1 MIRNSTSTKDVNKK
15 DVEKIKKLLENFPQL
30 KYTNIFYPIF
40 DMENKENMKLIPHT
54 CETIHN
60 LAYDDA
66 IFPAPILVSAFM
78 ICYNLPVLIYRL
90 PKDIRFDNLIEN
102 EQALKDGLNLKLKID
117 ETHLELVKHIFPKV
131 NINNI
136 SNVFVLGSFQKYPEK
151 RIGVMNIEHYKKTG
165 RTKLL
170 ERVAITKTNW
180 ASFAFILQKTQTESM
195 QEKGVINL
203 KYSLVNL
210 IAESFELPRVQDV
223 CPMIAQAASTLI
235 FQLDIANKLYSE
247 KTKKEYKTEDEIEVK
262 EKDSKIE
269 EVVIQESDSEIEGE
283 RPSLKTPKKPQI
295 PVSSTPKTETGKNK
309 NRLIYEKSPV
319 PNFSTSPIT
328 EERGKK
334 YRNIVDSVLN
344 FA

>member
-1 MIRNSTSTKDVNKK
+1 MIRNSASTKDVDKK
-15 DVEKIKKLLENFPQL
+15 KVEKIKNLLENFPQL
-30 KYTNIFYPIF
+30 KYTNVFYPIF
-40 DMENKENMKLIPHT
+40 DMENKENIKLIPHT

-66 IFPAPILVSAFM
+66 IFPAPILISAFM
-78 ICYNLPVLIYRL
+78 IFYNLPVLIYRL
-90 PKDIRFDNLIEN
+90 PKDIRFDNLIGN
-102 EQALKDGLNLKLKID
+102 EQSLKEGLKIDLQVD
-117 ETHLELVKHIFPKV
+117 ETHLKLVKHIFPKM

-136 SNVFVLGSFQKYPEK
+136 KTVFVLGSFQKYPEK

-269 EVVIQESDSEIEGE
+269 EVVIQESESEIEGGS
-283 RPSLKTPKKPQI
+283 PSLKTPKKTQI
-295 PVSSTPKTETGKNK
+295 PVFSTPKTETGKNK
-309 NRLIYEKSPV
+309 NRPMYNKSPIH
-319 PNFSTSPIT
+319 NFSTSPRT
-328 EERGKK
+328 EKKK